1 MRRNSYRSTSWWE
14 WIVTWLTVLIG
25 IPLGL
30 VCAGFFS
37 KVLFNCFMA
46 GWSLV

>member
-1 MRRNSYRSTSWWE
+1 MKRNSYRSTSWWE
-14 WIVTWLTVLIG
+14 WIVTWVVVLV
-25 IPLGL
+25 GL
-30 VCAGFFS
+30 AVGLACVGFFS

>member
-1 MRRNSYRSTSWWE
+1 MRRNSYRSDSWVE
-14 WIVTWLTVLIG
+14 WLMTWLFILVG

-30 VCAGFFS
+30 AFTGFFF
-37 KVLFNCFMA
+37 KVLFNCFMS